1 MERFEAW
8 YGKKYE
14 WECGRQRGK
23 IGKHLQKYNG
33 EYISD
38 HARDS
43 WETWQAAIS
52 VTLESK

>member
-8 YGKKYE
+8 YNKKYE

-43 WETWQAAIS
+43 WEIWQAA
-52 VTLESK
+52 LESK